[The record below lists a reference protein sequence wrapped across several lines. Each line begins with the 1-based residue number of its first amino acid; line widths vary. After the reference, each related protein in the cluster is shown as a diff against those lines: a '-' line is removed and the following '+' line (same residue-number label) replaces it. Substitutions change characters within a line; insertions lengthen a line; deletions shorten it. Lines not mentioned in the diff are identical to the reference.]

1 LVVTEPRAASPTSWE
16 REPFTSGVS
25 IPYKAVFSEKQF
37 ARLKIGLVPKRME
50 DKWFIYYEEPHLF
63 LHRSWTGQPVYRL
76 ALRKTPD
83 GAEIDEA
90 LWSKVL
96 AEAPDPDPGY
106 QVQLIDFLLSNLLLG
121 ESKPFPLPQAILEP
135 APGVIQH
142 HIAGTG
148 FPQVMAPPKKSD

>member
-63 LHRSWTGQPVYRL
+63 LHRSWTGQPVYCL

-96 AEAPDPDPGY
+96 AEAPDRIPATKFNSLTSCFPTCCSAN
-106 QVQLIDFLLSNLLLG
+106 QNLFLFRKQSWSPRLG
-121 ESKPFPLPQAILEP
+121 SFNI
-135 APGVIQH
+135 
-142 HIAGTG
+142 T
-148 FPQVMAPPKKSD
+148 

>member
-1 LVVTEPRAASPTSWE
+1 
-16 REPFTSGVS
+16 
-25 IPYKAVFSEKQF
+25 
-37 ARLKIGLVPKRME
+37 ME

-135 APGVIQH
+135 VPGVIQH

>member
-1 LVVTEPRAASPTSWE
+1 VTEPRAALPTSWE

-142 HIAGTG
+142 HIAGTS